1 VVYGSSPTYIFTCS
15 SPQSDYHSLLELEAY
30 LHKLFLIS
38 WPRLEYIGRMPICKM
53 MEAKVENEEIARE
66 GLELEESNST
76 VGYEAEGLLLI

>member
-1 VVYGSSPTYIFTCS
+1 
-15 SPQSDYHSLLELEAY
+15 
-30 LHKLFLIS
+30 
-38 WPRLEYIGRMPICKM
+38 M